1 MRRILLLV
9 LIAVLVIRK
18 RRLDD
23 CDRQRGFGPYADT
36 APIGKDPAGR

>member
-1 MRRILLLV
+1 MRRILLLAVIV
-9 LIAVLVIRK
+9 LLVVRK

-36 APIGKDPAGR
+36 APIGKDPVGR